1 MGDTTVFEAQT
12 LIAAVKARAKQYEA
26 LKDQFQHL
34 KTAFQNIT
42 DLDDFQGKGAQAI
55 KEFYQAQI
63 DVINAWLRLID
74 RQIAFFNGVPGA
86 IEDKG
91 LSGDKDSSGDMD
103 TVVAVPFL
111 EQELANG
118 YRRSKDIVYDQRETI
133 DDILSS
139 ISDLVSLDPFSTEA
153 VDEELDKADLKRAQ
167 TAEAVR
173 ELDQALVQE
182 YSGSESD
189 EQYVAALFAE
199 LIGATRQG
207 GDISPI
213 HFDAEAYHDSAVYQ
227 SQGERERETAAY
239 LKYKE
244 QQEKDRELEKKEEV
258 RANRPWYEKEWEA
271 AFTFTAEVSGYN
283 DYIRATR
290 GVDPV
295 TGQRLTAAPRVT
307 AGAMAAA
314 GFIPFIGW
322 VGWAVKGGRAIYKT
336 ARGLSAAD
344 HALAAYQTPKA
355 LSVLEQSDK
364 GLYGLVAANGMGEA
378 FTGKDMFGHPVSAE
392 EQRQSFVQ
400 AMTAMVGLKG
410 MGRTTGEEGNLSRAA
425 KEPDAAP
432 FKEQVGD
439 SIGKFWSAYTKD
451 PLDQVAFAGASA
463 GSGRVVE
470 QVRPP
475 PAEKGQT
482 MAKAEKVDSGAGI
495 KDNVG
500 EGASETVTKIDD
512 VKIPENMKK
521 WDYPPSEEL
530 YKKYEDVYKNPK
542 YYDQKTGEIHWP
554 PNDGF
559 EGEAKPRTTEI
570 GEVFDRYGEPSGK
583 FLAIEGTPYE
593 QRALAPHSET
603 ANYYKYRVEKP
614 FEIKTGEIKSWFGQP
629 GGGTQLYAIDSK
641 GTKIKVEQLIKK
653 GYLTLIE

>member
-1 MGDTTVFEAQT
+1 MT
-12 LIAAVKARAKQYEA
+12 LRV
-26 LKDQFQHL
+26 
-34 KTAFQNIT
+34 
-42 DLDDFQGKGAQAI
+42 KGAQAI

-118 YRRSKDIVYDQRETI
+118 YRRSKDMVYDQRETI

-153 VDEELDKADLKRAQ
+153 VDDELDKADLKRTQ

-189 EQYVAALFAE
+189 QQYAAALFAE

-207 GDISPI
+207 GDVSPI
-213 HFDAEAYHDSAVYQ
+213 HFDDAEAYHDSTVYQ
-227 SQGERERETAAY
+227 LQGEKERETAAY
-239 LKYKE
+239 LDYKK

-271 AFTFTAEVSGYN
+271 ALTFTAEVSGYN

-295 TGQRLTAAPRVT
+295 TGQRLTAAQRVT

-355 LSVLEQSDK
+355 LRVLEQSDK

-378 FTGKDMFGHPVSAE
+378 FTGKDIFGHPVSAE
-392 EQRQSFVQ
+392 EQRQSFTQ
-400 AMTAMVGLKG
+400 AMAAMVGLKG
-410 MGRTTGEEGNLSRAA
+410 AGRAVSEEGALSRAA
-425 KEPDAAP
+425 KEPGAVP
-432 FKEQVGD
+432 SFKEQAAT
-439 SIGKFWSAYTKD
+439 SLSKLRSAYTKD

-463 GSGRVVE
+463 GEGRTVE
-470 QVRPP
+470 QVRPLP
-475 PAEKGQT
+475 EKGQT
-482 MAKAEKVDSGAGI
+482 ITKAERVDSEAGI
-495 KDNVG
+495 KDNTVKGANRPAEDIIRDGSHFLDEFKLKPNVKYETNGYRYQTDDLGRIERASG
-500 EGASETVTKIDD
+500 ELTLEMGVRDPKHQLAAGGEDRVIAPSTKGDHGGHLIGTQFNGSPLIDNI
-512 VKIPENMKK
+512 VAMNGNVNL
-521 WDYPPSEEL
+521 SA
-530 YKKYEDVYKNPK
+530 YKK
-542 YYDQKTGEIHWP
+542 T
-554 PNDGF
+554 
-559 EGEAKPRTTEI
+559 
-570 GEVFDRYGEPSGK
+570 
-583 FLAIEGTPYE
+583 
-593 QRALAPHSET
+593 
-603 ANYYKYRVEKP
+603 
-614 FEIKTGEIKSWFGQP
+614 
-629 GGGTQLYAIDSK
+629 
-641 GTKIKVEQLIKK
+641 
-653 GYLTLIE
+653 